1 MKQGKSFFE
10 EIRAENTS
18 NLLKDIH
25 LQIQELQ

>member
-10 EIRAENTS
+10 EIKAENIS